1 MCFFFVRWHSLFACI
16 YDCDST
22 NADTQKD
29 ARHEKELFERKSLL
43 PFQSEFFYSS
53 AKKKKERAPVFLSL
67 VLLVEF
73 GRHLHVDGRCA
84 AVSSTQMR
92 ITLGA
97 KVWRKIRKEQKL
109 CKHFRVLYHHD
120 DDDNEMRRKA
130 K

>member
-1 MCFFFVRWHSLFACI
+1 MIVIQRTPTHRKMRDTKKNCLKEKVCFLFKVNF
-16 YDCDST
+16 ST
-22 NADTQKD
+22 
-29 ARHEKELFERKSLL
+29 RRR
-43 PFQSEFFYSS
+43 
-53 AKKKKERAPVFLSL
+53 KKKKERAPVFLSL

-120 DDDNEMRRKA
+120 DDDDDNEMRRKA